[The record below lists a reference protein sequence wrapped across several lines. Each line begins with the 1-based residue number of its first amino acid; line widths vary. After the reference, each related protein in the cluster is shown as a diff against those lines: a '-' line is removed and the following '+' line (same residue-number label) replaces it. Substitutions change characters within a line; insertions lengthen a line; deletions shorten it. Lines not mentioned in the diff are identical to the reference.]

1 MFRALLLLICLLAAA
16 PAHAEEPSPPAT
28 AAPPA
33 PAAEPAKHIEIP
45 LSPMMELN
53 NRKKQDIYD
62 IRRMYAE
69 KYPQF
74 MGANYMPSDAVFG
87 KIEDDRPW
95 WGILG
100 RSYYGPGENSI
111 QGTAEASRF
120 IANPL
125 LLVGLDSGHAFVV
138 QKPGLKPRPVY
149 PAPLHLYWQADGR
162 LAMAEYDITSF
173 KKDSADIGDGVCVSG
188 HMTLVAYNARDLG
201 YNFLYVDATKSK
213 FFAAK
218 PRLVQIAQFF
228 HKGDSC
234 GYAGGCNNMSPVQ
247 PELNIVVTGLPAVA
261 YIKLW
266 KTQPAAPT
274 APADMVFVLKMI

>member
-1 MFRALLLLICLLAAA
+1 MFRAFFFLMCLLIAC
-16 PAHAEEPSPPAT
+16 PARAEEPSPPAT

-33 PAAEPAKHIEIP
+33 PAAAPVTNVEIP
-45 LSPMMELN
+45 LNPMMELN

-74 MGANYMPSDAVFG
+74 MGSNYKPSDDVFG
-87 KIEDDRPW
+87 QIEDDRPW

-100 RSYYGPGENSI
+100 RSYYGAGENSI
-111 QGTAEASRF
+111 QGPAEASRF

-125 LLVGLDSGHAFVV
+125 LLVGLDTGHAVVV
-138 QKPGLKPRPVY
+138 QKAGLKPRPVY
-149 PAPLHLYWQADGR
+149 PEPLHLYWQADGA
-162 LAMAEYDITSF
+162 LAMAEYDITTF

-188 HMTLVAYNARDLG
+188 HMMLVAYNARDLG
-201 YNFLYVDATKSK
+201 YNFLYVDPAKSK
-213 FFAAK
+213 YFAAK
-218 PRLVQIAQFF
+218 PHIVKIAQFL

-234 GYAGGCNNMSPVQ
+234 GYAGGCNNVAPVQ
-247 PELNIVVTGLPAVA
+247 PELNIVVTGLPATA

-266 KTQPAAPT
+266 KAQPNSFSD
-274 APADMVFVLKMI
+274 PADMVFVLKMI